1 MEQKQPPKVFCK
13 KRWPATLLRK
23 RLCYRCFPKQPPE
36 VFCKKRW
43 PATLFKKRLWHRC
56 FPVNFAEFLRT
67 SFLQNTS
74 GRLVLMEISCRGC
87 TWWGGFQLT
96 FFLYEKFTFDP
107 ARPVKNARHLLLISR
122 LLWTQGLLHQSHLY
136 SDKINEVIA
145 PFHHGKLPAP
155 PPGKIS
161 PRRLPPLALP

>member
-74 GRLVLMEISCRGC
+74 GRLVLMEISCRG
-87 TWWGGFQLT
+87 WYL
-96 FFLYEKFTFDP
+96 
-107 ARPVKNARHLLLISR
+107 V
-122 LLWTQGLLHQSHLY
+122 
-136 SDKINEVIA
+136 
-145 PFHHGKLPAP
+145 GKLSIDILSLRKVYLRSSETCEKCETFITYIEAIMNSRPFTSIAF
-155 PPGKIS
+155 I
-161 PRRLPPLALP
+161 L

>member
-74 GRLVLMEISCRGC
+74 GRLVLMEMSCRGWYLVGRLSIDNLSLPKVYLRSSETC
-87 TWWGGFQLT
+87 EKC
-96 FFLYEKFTFDP
+96 EKFITYIE
-107 ARPVKNARHLLLISR
+107 AIMNSRPFTSIEFIL
-122 LLWTQGLLHQSHLY
+122 
-136 SDKINEVIA
+136 
-145 PFHHGKLPAP
+145 
-155 PPGKIS
+155 
-161 PRRLPPLALP
+161 